1 MGKPVSDSVDFN
13 LDLRQPRPFKNKKA
27 PPRKEA
33 GLSCLAGEVVFYCA
47 IIGSVIG
54 LWISSLFIECV

>member
-13 LDLRQPRPFKNKKA
+13 LELRQPGPFKNKKA

-33 GLSCLAGEVVFYCA
+33 GLGWPVGEVAF
-47 IIGSVIG
+47 
-54 LWISSLFIECV
+54 